1 LLNDTLNIL
10 ATAIF
15 MQLFKLLISQ
25 TRGSNDSIAYNRT
38 GKQQLRSNSMEGAE
52 GHTFCSDVHATS
64 AALNPN
70 PNPNCMRLSIVII
83 RVVTSAKKVM
93 FLPVFVCLS
102 VCEQDNSKSYGPIF
116 LKF

>member
-38 GKQQLRSNSMEGAE
+38 GKHQLRSNSILIDQYNNFISRETIAMVR
-52 GHTFCSDVHATS
+52 FK
-64 AALNPN
+64 N
-70 PNPNCMRLSIVII
+70 
-83 RVVTSAKKVM
+83 
-93 FLPVFVCLS
+93 
-102 VCEQDNSKSYGPIF
+102 
-116 LKF
+116 